1 MTQQQ
6 YTDYLTYIYTKRDG
20 QRLSDSS
27 VSKYGKEA
35 MRMIDATLK
44 QLRGPDFSI
53 FEIDDITEL
62 YQIRRELISLPD
74 FHDLDER
81 GHRMYT
87 AGMNRYIEYAEGGF
101 YRGIDEKLKVFDK
114 PILFDSAA
122 ALNQYHEHTIN
133 VPNRNRIIVKQIEEA
148 CNYMCNIDPSH
159 RTFLVKDT
167 EHQYM
172 EGHHIIPLKNQ
183 KDLGLGLDCPAN
195 ILVLCPTCHRF
206 FHYGTYRERE
216 EKLKAIYDQRGE
228 RLLNSGI
235 NLDRNQF
242 LDLANDRTKGTLT
255 YILD

>member
-1 MTQQQ
+1 MIQQQ
-6 YTDYLTYIYTKRDG
+6 FIDYLTYIYRQKNGTS
-20 QRLSDSS
+20 LSP
-27 VSKYGKEA
+27 YTIRRYAIG
-35 MRMIDATLK
+35 
-44 QLRGPDFSI
+44 SI
-53 FEIDDITEL
+53 NKVEELLADLLNLNISIYEIDDLQLLLDIKNQL
-62 YQIRRELISLPD
+62 YNHPD
-74 FHDLDER
+74 FQKINKQHD
-81 GHRMYT
+81 RMYSS
-87 AGMNRYIEYAEGGF
+87 GFNRYLEYAEGIL
-101 YRGIDEKLKVFDK
+101 YKGIEDKINLLDK

-235 NLDRNQF
+235 DLDRNQF
-242 LDLANDRTKGTLT
+242 LELANDRAKDTIIYTL
-255 YILD
+255 